1 MSGTIIKKF
10 LGVLKLWKILGNIC
24 FPEQIFYRNQ
34 SLGATDICSEKQILS
49 RIFYFLTTA

>member
-1 MSGTIIKKF
+1 MRGTIIKKF

-34 SLGATDICSEKQILS
+34 SLGAPAKALHQTFPNIL
-49 RIFYFLTTA
+49 